1 MSKLFTVCL
10 SCLLLLFLQLSTN
23 YAQSPST
30 DSSTDPPITTT
41 TDSTPSTTEETVP
54 PTTTETPS
62 SLPTTTT
69 PQTETPT
76 ITEAPTTETPTTT
89 EAPTTE
95 TPAPTPI
102 PPHRIT
108 ESFTWSSRKLDQNPI
123 VVTVPDGYFISVT
136 VSGVNMANG
145 NYLLIQGGESYS
157 DQATDGKVF
166 ANTVEGPVSYLFKTS
181 AVYGYCETANKNA
194 ADEEPLYDFVAVF
207 EVAGDGPT
215 TTVTTTSTTPITV
228 PTTEKGASTYV
239 TVNIS
244 GKALND
250 YYEETTVDAFKECVV
265 TMATNYCK
273 DQNIYLTHDITNAY
287 VMISEISRCPYS
299 WPHSETCVRI
309 TFKLPIFYNESSSV
323 QDYQLNTE
331 RLEDMWL
338 RWDQLDD
345 QCFSNHSFSVYEEP
359 DIEQSIV
366 WWAIGIS
373 IVLLVFIALLWFL
386 KSFSAKV
393 KSVIKKRMRRHSDTK
408 SIISQRESY
417 SSLTPHYLQD
427 HLDTPKLFEG

>member
-1 MSKLFTVCL
+1 MSKLFSVYLVC
-10 SCLLLLFLQLSTN
+10 LLLFLQSIANSEQST
-23 YAQSPST
+23 STVPSTSPPIPST
-30 DSSTDPPITTT
+30 DSTQSTTDETIPSTISTTT
-41 TDSTPSTTEETVP
+41 QSTTDETTAPTTPSTSTPLTT
-54 PTTTETPS
+54 PTSSTSTET
-62 SLPTTTT
+62 T
-69 PQTETPT
+69 
-76 ITEAPTTETPTTT
+76 
-89 EAPTTE
+89 PTTE
-95 TPAPTPI
+95 TPAPTTI
-102 PPHRIT
+102 PPHKIT
-108 ESFTWSSRKLDQNPI
+108 ESFTWSSTKLDQNPI
-123 VVTVPDGYFISVT
+123 VITVPDGYFISVT

-145 NYLLIQGGESYS
+145 NYLLIEGGKSYS
-157 DQATDGKVF
+157 EQATNGRVF

-181 AVYGYCETANKNA
+181 AVYAYCETANKNSA
-194 ADEEPLYDFVAVF
+194 EEKPLYDFVAVF

-215 TTVTTTSTTPITV
+215 TTVSTTSTTTISV

-244 GKALND
+244 GKALQD
-250 YYEETTVDAFKECVV
+250 YNQETTINEFKECVV

-273 DQNIYLTHDITNAY
+273 DQNIYLTHNITNAY
-287 VMISEISRCPYS
+287 VMISEITRCPYS
-299 WPHSETCVRI
+299 WPHSETCVQI

-323 QDYQLNTE
+323 QDYQLNTQ

-338 RWDQLDD
+338 RWDQLDE

-359 DIEQSIV
+359 DIQQSIV

-373 IVLLVFIALLWFL
+373 VVLLIFIALLWFL

-393 KSVIKKRMRRHSDTK
+393 KSAIRKRMRRHSDTK